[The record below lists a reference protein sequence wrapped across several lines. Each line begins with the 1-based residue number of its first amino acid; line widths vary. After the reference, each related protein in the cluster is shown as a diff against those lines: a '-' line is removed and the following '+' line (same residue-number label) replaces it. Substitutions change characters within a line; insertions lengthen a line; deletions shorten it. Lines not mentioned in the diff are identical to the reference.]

1 MIINICTGLVY
12 HVFVDDLNSI
22 NNNVDH
28 DNINKDNTY
37 MYRSYSTTCS
47 WTISNQSRPCRNS
60 SSSSVLFSSPG
71 GRSVCVCLS
80 VSVCVYAC
88 VFVFVYVC
96 VSTLLFSSPGG
107 RSLSLSVCVC
117 VCVLCIKCIVFV
129 SWWQVSRHLP
139 RHMTCMYFP
148 PHPFP
153 S

>member
-1 MIINICTGLVY
+1 MIIKIMIINICTGLVY

-47 WTISNQSRPCRNS
+47 WTISNQSRPSRNF
-60 SSSSVLFSSPG
+60 SSSSV
-71 GRSVCVCLS
+71 
-80 VSVCVYAC
+80 
-88 VFVFVYVC
+88 
-96 VSTLLFSSPGG
+96 LFSSPGG
-107 RSLSLSVCVC
+107 RSLSLSVCEC
-117 VCVLCIKCIVFV
+117 VGVLCIKCIVFV